1 MTGINETTFGSN
13 SISESKKG
21 GNAAN
26 ESSYAGSENLRN
38 QKQNIEFSGNSS
50 EYFGIW
56 IVNIF
61 LSIVTLGIYSAWAKV
76 RRENYFK
83 NNTKISGIGFG
94 YHATGLQ
101 ILRGRLIAVAFLV
114 AINIAVSIYPI
125 LAGLTVPIF
134 LFLVPWILN
143 TSMRFAARMTSYRN
157 IRFNWHGTYWKTF
170 WFLVIAPALSLLTL
184 GLLLPWASKSC
195 YSYIANFYPY
205 GTSRFSCQ
213 LRVRDFY
220 FYFFIGSV
228 LPVLLTTCGA
238 YLFFS
243 GLMIEESALQASD
256 EKAFANS
263 LILLSVFAYFFIF
276 LVIIVYSVLCRN
288 LMVRS
293 LTLSDVARFD
303 SNLSGIKFVWISLSN
318 LVAIMLSIG
327 LLIPWATI
335 RMHAYLSESTQIEI
349 VGDVDKFVDE
359 ALTAQSAFG
368 ESIADFEGIEVLI

>member
-21 GNAAN
+21 ENAAN
-26 ESSYAGSENLRN
+26 ESGYAGSENLRN

-134 LFLVPWILN
+134 LFLVPRILN

-184 GLLLPWASKSC
+184 GCVDK
-195 YSYIANFYPY
+195 
-205 GTSRFSCQ
+205 
-213 LRVRDFY
+213 RDSQ
-220 FYFFIGSV
+220 ISGV
-228 LPVLLTTCGA
+228 LIQEC
-238 YLFFS
+238 FS
-243 GLMIEESALQASD
+243 GGILGTWRSDGRRMGGYWGVSAARTRALGAAGPGQPA
-256 EKAFANS
+256 
-263 LILLSVFAYFFIF
+263 LSQRHAACAAGR
-276 LVIIVYSVLCRN
+276 LPL
-288 LMVRS
+288 
-293 LTLSDVARFD
+293 ARY
-303 SNLSGIKFVWISLSN
+303 
-318 LVAIMLSIG
+318 A
-327 LLIPWATI
+327 
-335 RMHAYLSESTQIEI
+335 
-349 VGDVDKFVDE
+349 
-359 ALTAQSAFG
+359 
-368 ESIADFEGIEVLI
+368 